1 VDASEAELQTQ
12 ILPFKQLVHD
22 GVDMVMLANAVYTGW
37 DGANP
42 AVFSPKV
49 VEVLRQ
55 QLGFQG
61 VVITDDLNAPSL
73 SGDVGARA
81 VRSVSAGADI
91 VLYGSQEG
99 GRAAYQA
106 LLAAAESGQLS
117 RTRLLESHQRLVALK
132 AKLAP
137 VSQ

>member
-1 VDASEAELQTQ
+1 MTVTAPWDTASR
-12 ILPFKQLVHD
+12 PR
-22 GVDMVMLANAVYTGW
+22 ANAIVTQTEGL
-37 DGANP
+37 AI
-42 AVFSPKV
+42 
-49 VEVLRQ
+49 
-55 QLGFQG
+55 G
-61 VVITDDLNAPSL
+61 VTAADCGPILFVDPSALNSAC
-73 SGDVGARA
+73 ARSTYRTLA

-117 RTRLLESHQRLVALK
+117 RTRLLESHQRLVGLK